1 MAERPNRQPVRGPT
15 SALSSFLRERG
26 ITVPTNPYARIN
38 RDQQQTENT
47 EPSNEPAASEQPA
60 PVTESSKSKKKI
72 TKKKKDDDIPIP
84 KKKRK
89 VQPDPH
95 SISGL
100 LRICQHCTRRF
111 LIPTSTSEITECTA
125 CRTIKSSKSSSGLA
139 KKTKRKTED
148 TVIEYTGGLDGMI
161 LPLRDL
167 CIKFITERIDDVEV
181 LSVPRQT
188 KTTIAR
194 ILSRQRQINASNL
207 GLFLGADEDEVKIFD
222 CTCTFIFNL
231 DLDEDSLI
239 SIPMLSPNLQV
250 FKHIGERCGDLRSL
264 TLTGAYLPT
273 SKGFVALFK
282 HLPKL
287 EQLRLEFAVKL
298 DNNSLKSLAEN
309 CKDLQ
314 VLYLKDCERVS
325 ELGIKELELLH
336 HLNQLHLIGIGKV
349 ETQTIQKLLENIG
362 HQLTHLSLDNHPTLT
377 SDITSTIYTKCNI
390 LRSISLQDCPELI
403 QDTDKL
409 NEMFTKLS
417 GLTSVDLRYNPELG
431 DDPVVVIANMH
442 GDTIE
447 QLFLNKMELSPTT
460 MQLIVNKCTGLIE
473 CDFSWIRCVD
483 DFILADLLK
492 LDKLKIVK
500 IFGCNKVTRYVLDKE
515 WRNKSDRRIMIYGNE
530 YD

>member
-38 RDQQQTENT
+38 RDQQQNENT
-47 EPSNEPAASEQPA
+47 EPANQESTAAPQAAQPA
-60 PVTESSKSKKKI
+60 ETSASKKKNN
-72 TKKKKDDDIPIP
+72 KKKKEEDDDIPIP

-89 VQPDPH
+89 QQPDPH

-100 LRICQHCTRRF
+100 LRICNHCTRRF
-111 LIPTSTSEITECTA
+111 LIPSAESEIIECAA

-148 TVIEYTGGLDGMI
+148 TVITYTGSLDGMI

-194 ILSRQRQINASNL
+194 ILSRQRQIRPENL
-207 GLFLGADEDEVKIFD
+207 GLFLGADEDEVQIFD
-222 CTCTFIFNL
+222 CTYKVF
-231 DLDEDSLI
+231 SLI
-239 SIPMLSPNLQV
+239 
-250 FKHIGERCGDLRSL
+250 GDRCSVLRSL
-264 TLTGAYLPT
+264 TLTGSYLP
-273 SKGFVALFK
+273 SSGAYVDLFK
-282 HLPKL
+282 KLTAL

-298 DNNSLKSLAEN
+298 DNSGLKSLSEN
-309 CKDLQ
+309 CKNLQ
-314 VLYLKDCERVS
+314 ALHLRDCERVTND
-325 ELGIKELELLH
+325 GIKELESLH

-362 HQLTHLSLDNHPTLT
+362 HQLTHLSLDNHPTL
-377 SDITSTIYTKCNI
+377 SSEITTTIHSKCQI
-390 LRSISLQDCPELI
+390 LKSISLQECPELI
-403 QDTDKL
+403 KDTEKL
-409 NEMFTKLS
+409 NEMFSKLL
-417 GLTSVDLRYNPELG
+417 GLTSVNLGYNPELT
-431 DDPVVVIANMH
+431 DDPVVVIANSC
-442 GDTIE
+442 GETIE
-447 QLFLNKMELSPTT
+447 RLFLNKVELSPTT
-460 MQLIVNKCTGLIE
+460 MQLIVNKCTRLVE

-492 LDKLKIVK
+492 LGQLRTVK
-500 IFGCNKVTRYVLDKE
+500 IFGCHKVTRYVLDKE
-515 WRNKSDRRIMIYGNE
+515 WRNKSDRRIMVYGNE